1 MNKISKI
8 LLITVIAIICA
19 LPCYAASKQDV
30 KAQKKADASSSL
42 PAGKY
47 DGKDSYIITGTAEKD
62 GPGYKITTKD
72 GKTINLT
79 STAKTELHP
88 YWIKPE
94 KMAKLIIKYVNN
106 DGLRQAVQI
115 YDAKNGYVD
124 RKVINGV
131 VVYSIEKNEDK
142 TR

>member
-1 MNKISKI
+1 MKKIATI
-8 LLITVIAIICA
+8 LLISAIAIICA
-19 LPCYAASKQDV
+19 LPCYAASKQEV

-62 GPGYKITTKD
+62 GPGYKVTMNN
-72 GKTINLT
+72 GKTINLV

-94 KMAKLIIKYVNN
+94 KMAKLIIRYVNN
-106 DGLRQAVQI
+106 DGLRQAIQI

-124 RKVINGV
+124 RKVINGNA
-131 VVYSIEKNEDK
+131 VYSIEKNEDK